1 MNMFTFLRI
10 ESINQEAVAPQAV
23 GVRAE
28 EARRETQL
36 PHLLPKPSS
45 LCLHAPGVAGDVD
58 ECALGQGSSPLH
70 QEEAQVWVRVWG
82 MKPLSAGAVCA
93 SLLHAND
100 PQNYKMPENYILHID
115 FAYHTCPR
123 FNTTNRF
130 GLRDWS
136 LGVQVPRSAGALILR
151 PQPFSAEKEWKLP
164 TIQVMTS
171 YLPHGERVRLDAF
184 ICYRCHQQ

>member
-70 QEEAQVWVRVWG
+70 QEEAQVWVRV
-82 MKPLSAGAVCA
+82 
-93 SLLHAND
+93 
-100 PQNYKMPENYILHID
+100 
-115 FAYHTCPR
+115 
-123 FNTTNRF
+123 
-130 GLRDWS
+130 
-136 LGVQVPRSAGALILR
+136 
-151 PQPFSAEKEWKLP
+151 
-164 TIQVMTS
+164 
-171 YLPHGERVRLDAF
+171 
-184 ICYRCHQQ
+184 